1 MDNIN
6 KNKWN
11 IIFGICGCNYRPG
24 YIEFHIG
31 IFKIIKMPNLGCCI
45 GKENIKGFWFHRE
58 CKGFFINLIKC
69 KDKRF

>member
-11 IIFGICGCNYRPG
+11 IVFGICVSPYALR
-24 YIEFHIG
+24 IEFHIG
-31 IFKIIKMPNLGCCI
+31 IFKIIKMPGFGCCI
-45 GKENIKGFWFHRE
+45 SKENIKGFWFHRE
-58 CKGFFINLIKC
+58 FKGFFINLIKC